1 MTKPYEIRTTALTVA
16 PAGDST
22 YSEMATTIAIADEA
36 AGEFV
41 EVKQHGRIDIGKIQI
56 NPEEWPALRDA
67 IDRLIAECRG
77 DPDGKNPNG
86 GHE

>member
-36 AGEFV
+36 DGEFV
-41 EVKQHGRIDIGKIQI
+41 EVKQHGRIDIGKIMI
-56 NPEEWPALRDA
+56 DPEEWPAIRGA
-67 IDRLIAECRG
+67 IDRMIAECRCVTA
-77 DPDGKNPNG
+77 GKNK
-86 GHE
+86 EE